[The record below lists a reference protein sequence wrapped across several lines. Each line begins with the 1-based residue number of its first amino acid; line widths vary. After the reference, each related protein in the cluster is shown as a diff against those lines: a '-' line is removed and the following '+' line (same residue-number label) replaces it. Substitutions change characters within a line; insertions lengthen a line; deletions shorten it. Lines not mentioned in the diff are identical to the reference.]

1 MIPAAIQANV
11 VLFGVQ
17 PSHRPPTAADN
28 NQGTPAR
35 LSRQSSVPATF
46 ARRASTGRPR
56 TKWAQ
61 DVIIPQVGHR
71 MPNTTENVHGG
82 SRNCW
87 CVPRPRLSGSREL
100 ATASGHNKP
109 NANAAAKSRSRP
121 ASLA

>member
-1 MIPAAIQANV
+1 MIPAAIQAHV
-11 VLFGVQ
+11 VLSGVQ
-17 PSHRPPTAADN
+17 PSHRPLATADIS
-28 NQGTPAR
+28 QGTPIR

-46 ARRASTGRPR
+46 ARKASTGHPR
-56 TKWAQ
+56 TNLAQ
-61 DVIIPQVGHR
+61 DVVIPQVGHR

-82 SRNCW
+82 SPNCW
-87 CVPRPRLSGSREL
+87 CVPWPRLSGSREL